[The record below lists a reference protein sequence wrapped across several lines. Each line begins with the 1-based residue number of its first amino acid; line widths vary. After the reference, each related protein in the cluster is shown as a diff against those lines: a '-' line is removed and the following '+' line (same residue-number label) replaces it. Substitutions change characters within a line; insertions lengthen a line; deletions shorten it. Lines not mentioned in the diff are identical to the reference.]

1 MAAMLATS
9 AYLIVFRVLHV
20 LAAIAWGG
28 AVFMIVV
35 FLQPTAKAVGPP
47 AGPFMRELLG
57 TRKLVDWVIG
67 LAWITIIAG
76 GFLYWH
82 DWHVYPSLG
91 DFLGSRFGLG
101 LTIGAV
107 SALIAVGIGMV
118 ATKPTIQRSLA
129 LGGQIAQAGETPP
142 PELVQRLAATQAR
155 GRLLA
160 KWNLAFVT
168 IAALAMSTARY
179 W

>member
-1 MAAMLATS
+1 MLATS
-9 AYLIVFRVLHV
+9 AFMIVFRVLHI

-28 AVFMIVV
+28 SVFLVVV
-35 FLQPTAKAVGPP
+35 FLQPSAKAVGPP

-57 TRKLVDWVIG
+57 TRRLSDRLIG

-82 DWHVYPSLG
+82 DWHTLYGSFG
-91 DFLGSRFGLG
+91 DFIGSRFGLT

-107 SALIAVGIGMV
+107 AALVAVFIGMV
-118 ATKPTIQRSLA
+118 GTSPTIKRSLA
-129 LGGQIAQAGETPP
+129 LGGQIAQAGDAPP
-142 PELVQRLAATQAR
+142 SELVQQLASVQAR
-155 GRLLA
+155 ARTLA
-160 KWNLAFVT
+160 KWNLTFIA
-168 IAALAMSTARY
+168 IAAFAMATARY